1 MRLRHSNERGSAVVE
16 FALVFPVFFAVVVGS
31 LSLLWMLT
39 ARSALS
45 GAARDGAR
53 YASIRHDPLCEIPTD
68 PYSRSCAYD
77 WPTED
82 EVTSVVEDRAGIF
95 AVDDVELVRPTQP
108 NETLTV
114 TVHGKLP
121 ALFRPVAQLFDLDS
135 MDYTAEAKAKS
146 E

>member
-1 MRLRHSNERGSAVVE
+1 MRVRLRSERGSAVVE
-16 FALVFPVFFAVVVGS
+16 FALVFPVFFAVVLGS

-68 PYSRSCAYD
+68 PVSRSCAYD

-82 EVTSVVEDRAGIF
+82 EVATYVRDRAGIF
-95 AVDDVELVRPTQP
+95 AVDDVELVQATQP

-121 ALFRPVAQLFDLDS
+121 ALFKPVAQLFNLDS
-135 MDYTAEAKAKS
+135 IDYVAEAKAKS